1 MPAAWISEQFRQPVT
16 AIRGIGPQRK
26 VQFARL
32 GVQTIGDLVLLLPRE
47 YKRFKF
53 VPIKDLREGE
63 IVAVSG
69 MVKSISSHPMRRG
82 GLIVNARLADATGSI
97 RVTWFNQGY
106 VLDKLREGQWL
117 LVEGKVKSDKMG
129 CYVGPASFEE
139 VDEEEGGFLLG
150 RAGKDVIRV
159 VYPLSEGLTQR
170 VVANAIAQAMS
181 VVMPRLTDPLPE
193 ELRKTLSLPAL
204 AEAFQYVHAPE
215 KIEDAERGRKRL
227 VFDELFLFSLA
238 VLIRKK
244 GHERLGN
251 RRRIVATEKI
261 SDRIKRRIPF
271 ELTKAQRRVIS
282 EIERDLAGPHY
293 MNRLLQGDVGTGK
306 TIVAFHAMLLAVAAG
321 HQAAVLA
328 PTEILAQQHYSVLS
342 RLLEGSKVRVELL
355 TSSVRGDKRSDILK
369 ETASG
374 QVGILIGTHA
384 IIEKGV
390 RFKSLALVI
399 MDEQHRFGVMQ
410 RQRLREKGGDDV
422 HTLLMTATP
431 IPRTLALTLYGDL
444 DVSLLDE
451 YPPGRGE
458 TLTRLVPPGK
468 EPEMWDFARKKA
480 QKGERVYV
488 VVPIIEESETLDIA
502 AAKTLH
508 KQLSVG
514 QFKGIPVGLMHGR
527 LNSAEKAAVMKRFRS
542 GALPV
547 IVSTVVVEVGV
558 DVPEATV
565 MVVMNAERYGLSQ
578 LHQLR
583 GRIGRGAKR
592 SFFFMVPGSREGEV
606 LNRLAVLEGTRDG
619 FKVAEEDFR
628 LRGPGEFFGAKQHG
642 EGEFLVAD
650 LLRDYDVLI
659 SAREEARKVLE
670 SDPHLSVPGHE
681 NLKHRLI
688 EVFGERMH
696 LVDVG

>member
-1 MPAAWISEQFRQPVT
+1 MTAEWTGERFRQPVT
-16 AIRGIGPQRK
+16 SIRGIGPQRK
-26 VQFARL
+26 LLLERL
-32 GVQTIGDLVLLLPRE
+32 GVQTVGDLVLLLPRS
-47 YKRFKF
+47 YKRFVF
-53 VPIKDLREGE
+53 VPIKDLHEGE
-63 IVAVSG
+63 TVAISG
-69 MVKSISSHPMRRG
+69 MVKSISARPMKRG
-82 GLIVNARLADATGSI
+82 GLVVTARLADATGTVRAI
-97 RVTWFNQGY
+97 WFNQGY
-106 VLDKLREGQWL
+106 MLQKLREGQWL
-117 LVEGKVKSDKMG
+117 IVEGKVKNDKTG
-129 CYVGPASFEE
+129 RYLVPASFEE

-150 RAGKDVIRV
+150 RAGKDVLRV

-170 VVANAIAQAMS
+170 VVSNAVAQAMS
-181 VVMPRLTDPLPE
+181 MVLRGLTDPVPD
-193 ELRKTLSLPAL
+193 ELRKALSLPGL
-204 AEAFQYVHAPE
+204 AEAFKFVHAPE
-215 KIEDAERGRKRL
+215 RIEDAERGRKRL
-227 VFDELFLFSLA
+227 VFDEFFLFSLA

-244 GHERLGN
+244 GHERIGN
-251 RRRIVATEKI
+251 RCCIIATEKI
-261 SDRIKRRIPF
+261 VERIKKRIPF
-271 ELTKAQRRVIS
+271 ELTEAQHRVIS
-282 EIERDLAGPHY
+282 EIERDLAGLHY

-342 RLLEGSKVRVELL
+342 KLLEGSRVRMELL
-355 TSSVRGDKRSDILK
+355 TSSVRGEKRSYILK
-369 ETASG
+369 GTASG
-374 QVGILIGTHA
+374 GVGILIGTHA
-384 IIEKGV
+384 IIEKRV
-390 RFKSLALVI
+390 KFKSLALVI

-444 DVSLLDE
+444 DVSVLDE

-468 EPEMWDFARKKA
+468 EPEMWSFARKKA
-480 QKGERVYV
+480 EKGERVYV
-488 VVPIIEESETLDIA
+488 VVPIIEESETLGLA

-508 KQLSVG
+508 KQLSGG

-527 LNSAEKAAVMKRFRS
+527 LGSAEKEDVMKCFRS
-542 GALPV
+542 GAIPI

-558 DVPEATV
+558 DVPEATI
-565 MVVMNAERYGLSQ
+565 MIVMNAERYGLSQ

-592 SFFFMVPGSREGEV
+592 SFFFMVPGSREEEV
-606 LNRLAVLEGTRDG
+606 LRRLAVLVETRDG

-628 LRGPGEFFGAKQHG
+628 LRGPGEFFGARQHG

-650 LLRDYDVLI
+650 LLRDYDILLT
-659 SAREEARKVLE
+659 AREEARKLLE
-670 SDPHLSVPGHE
+670 KDPRLSGPGHDA
-681 NLKHRLI
+681 LRYRLI